1 MRKHVNCC
9 PSFLLLALLI
19 AQPPEASAQ
28 SPLRVTT
35 TVVPVNSLTIND
47 LDFVNST
54 TPQWLFTVTLTTGEP
69 LPIDCQMDLALTARL
84 ATGENLGTIA
94 TMRTTWFAV
103 TGVRSVTN
111 LDLRDPALRESDVVW
126 DEEKR
131 DRLRDLSLPSGRL
144 PAGLYGLIVA
154 ARAADGRPV
163 TCNGGGS
170 PPCNSD
176 IQIENPGSLELLAPN
191 DRESMSTIFP
201 LFQWRGDFTDWRI
214 AVFEQ
219 LPGQSSYEEAASG
232 VPMLDASVPA
242 GTTSFQYPQTAGRL
256 LRADATYVWFVEG
269 MTGETGGST
278 RVLRS
283 PLRSFTVVTGPA
295 GLSLSMLDELERA
308 LGPRYQ
314 PVFDRIRSEGLT
326 STGTIRLNGTII
338 TTGEL
343 VSILNRLRT
352 TPDAVSTVELD

>member
-1 MRKHVNCC
+1 MRKQVNC
-9 PSFLLLALLI
+9 FLGVLLALLV
-19 AQPPEASAQ
+19 AQTPGAFAQ

-35 TVVPVNSLTIND
+35 TVVPVTSLTVND

-69 LPIDCQMDLALTARL
+69 LPIDCQMDLALTAQL
-84 ATGENLGTIA
+84 ASGENLGTIA
-94 TMRTTWFAV
+94 TLRTTWFAV

-111 LDLRDPALRESDVVW
+111 LDLRDPALRESEIQW
-126 DEEKR
+126 NEEKR
-131 DRLRDLSLPSGRL
+131 NRLRDLSLPSGRL
-144 PAGLYGLIVA
+144 PAGMYGLVVV

-163 TCNGGGS
+163 TCAGGGA
-170 PPCNSD
+170 PPCVSD
-176 IQIENPGSLELLAPN
+176 IQIQNPGSLELLAPN
-191 DRESMSTIFP
+191 DGETVSTIFP

-232 VPMLDASVPA
+232 VPMLDTDELA
-242 GTTSFQYPQTAGRL
+242 GTTSFQYQQTAGRM

-269 MTGETGGST
+269 RTGETGGST
-278 RVLRS
+278 RTLRS
-283 PLRSFTVVTGPA
+283 PLRAFTVVTGPA
-295 GLSLSMLDELERA
+295 GLSPSLLDELERA

-314 PVFDRIRSEGLT
+314 SVFDRIRSEGLT

-338 TTGEL
+338 TVGEL
-343 VSILNRLRT
+343 VSILNTLRT